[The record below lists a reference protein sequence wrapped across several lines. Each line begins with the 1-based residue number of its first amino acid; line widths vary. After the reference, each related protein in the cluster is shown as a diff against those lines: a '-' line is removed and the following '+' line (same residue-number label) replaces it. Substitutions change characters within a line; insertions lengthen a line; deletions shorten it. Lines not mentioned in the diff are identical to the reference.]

1 MAWPSPKV
9 LFGYASANAWRLS
22 SLRSMKRTE
31 SWSYHSVDQPE
42 TQRLPSVCS
51 GQDPG
56 STLLSEF
63 GEGQMT
69 RPLIAELISGS

>member
-1 MAWPSPKV
+1 
-9 LFGYASANAWRLS
+9 
-22 SLRSMKRTE
+22 MKRTE
-31 SWSYHSVDQPE
+31 SWCYHSVDQPE